1 MAHHFDQ
8 HFREMLLREPINRGE
23 TELPSPWALRR
34 KILIKNRKLP
44 ADSDTVKH
52 NICDK
57 DDADDKQFQDFGFDR
72 VYRLSNEIFM
82 NKYKSKLLSLE
93 KLTLR

>member
-57 DDADDKQFQDFGFDR
+57 DDADDKQFQVSGRFKIFTFGKN
-72 VYRLSNEIFM
+72 SNGM
-82 NKYKSKLLSLE
+82 KK
-93 KLTLR
+93 